1 MLPLD
6 AYQSQLPAEG
16 FPVIRDIES
25 TGSYLTR
32 RDPVKGLFC
41 FKPTAREQA
50 LQQATLK
57 SRDST
62 LLLPLPTRGLGH
74 VFPVL
79 VLRVIP
85 RLCWELIIW
94 LRCIFSL
101 CIIDKRINCHATSAV
116 KLSPTRCHLLSLFPA
131 NRASPIL
138 RTTAENI
145 QRIES
150 ESINELSA
158 MVTRLCHQTFQKSPF
173 IYSYAMLNY
182 ISYFFNLTEYSY
194 RIN

>member
-1 MLPLD
+1 MLLD

-16 FPVIRDIES
+16 LPVIRGIGS

-32 RDPVKGLFC
+32 RGPVKGLFC
-41 FKPTAREQA
+41 FKRTTREQA

-62 LLLPLPTRGLGH
+62 LLLPLPTTGLGH
-74 VFPVL
+74 VFPVV

-85 RLCWELIIW
+85 HLCWELIIW
-94 LRCIFSL
+94 LRFIFSL
-101 CIIDKRINCHATSAV
+101 CIIDKRINGHATSAA
-116 KLSPTRCHLLSLFPA
+116 KLSPSRCHLLSLFPA

-145 QRIES
+145 QLIES
-150 ESINELSA
+150 ESIKI
-158 MVTRLCHQTFQKSPF
+158 F
-173 IYSYAMLNY
+173 YSIISRY
-182 ISYFFNLTEYSY
+182 IVK
-194 RIN
+194 